1 MKQSI
6 LMKTKRSIN
15 SIMMMLQLLV
25 MLFAMSLGMSS
36 YAQTGSLTVTRTPS
50 TMIAGQPFTIV
61 WSSSEPTA
69 VATKYSCV
77 SPAGGFAG
85 SASLTVSGSA
95 SGTADPNWLWKDST
109 CTWTVVNAAG
119 SVLASRTDIMK
130 TVAAPVNGVTYI
142 HTDGLGSPVAKS
154 DANGNLIAGSRTRYE
169 PYGMTVAGTATP
181 TIGFTGHVNDADT
194 GLTYMQQ
201 RYYDPVAGR
210 FLSTDPV
217 LTDFNT
223 GASFNRYTY
232 ANNNPYKYID
242 PDGRN
247 AVTKLIKQ
255 TIKHEGNV
263 FKAAA
268 DVASDVVT
276 LVSPSSSMLDRAEAA
291 ISLVSPIDVGDI
303 KAVKKL
309 LPDFD
314 VARKASFEKA
324 GMTDASKIEFSKMD
338 PKTGTVVEFK
348 GAGGAKVGYDGP
360 HPNTPGAHH
369 DKQHISWQAAGK
381 RESGGA
387 QRGNEPYSGE
397 RHPSRPDRKDQ

>member
-1 MKQSI
+1 MTQTM
-6 LMKTKRSIN
+6 LMKTKRSIK
-15 SIMMMLQLLV
+15 SILTMLQLLV
-25 MLFAMSLGMSS
+25 LLLTMSLGMSS
-36 YAQTGSLTVTRTPS
+36 HAQTGSLTITRTPS

-61 WSSSEPTA
+61 WSSTESTA

-85 SASLTVSGSA
+85 SATLSVSGSA

-119 SVLASRTDIMK
+119 SILASRTDIMK

-217 LTDFNT
+217 LTDENS
-223 GASFNRYTY
+223 AAHFNRYTY
-232 ANNNPYKYID
+232 ALNNPYKYVD
-242 PDGRN
+242 PDGRLPFLVPVAIFLLKEAAAEVASHYTGGASDFLSVRRSAQN
-247 AVTKLIKQ
+247 VGGFALKKMAHAVDGAVADWAKHKADDVAKKVGPTVQENKATGDAFRDEIADQMRKEGFGIKTEVTK
-255 TIKHEGNV
+255 
-263 FKAAA
+263 
-268 DVASDVVT
+268 
-276 LVSPSSSMLDRAEAA
+276 
-291 ISLVSPIDVGDI
+291 
-303 KAVKKL
+303 
-309 LPDFD
+309 
-314 VARKASFEKA
+314 
-324 GMTDASKIEFSKMD
+324 
-338 PKTGTVVEFK
+338 
-348 GAGGAKVGYDGP
+348 
-360 HPNTPGAHH
+360 NTPFGRRVI
-369 DKQHISWQAAGK
+369 DIEVSKNDQVLGGIETKKGK
-381 RESGGA
+381 SPYKPSQRAKDEYLKRNNYPVNVIRE
-387 QRGNEPYSGE
+387 P
-397 RHPSRPDRKDQ
+397 